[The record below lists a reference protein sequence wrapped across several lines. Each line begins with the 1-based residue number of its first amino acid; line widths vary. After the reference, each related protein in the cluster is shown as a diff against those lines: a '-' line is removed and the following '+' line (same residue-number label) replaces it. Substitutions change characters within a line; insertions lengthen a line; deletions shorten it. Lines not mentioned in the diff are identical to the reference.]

1 MEALSG
7 RGDTLSRLLL
17 CGAAALVLLSAGGPV
32 CTALHL
38 PAGERLRPWLEEH
51 PLQTAVGLTAVL
63 FALSLLLFPPAS
75 TPPDP
80 SSQEESPSEETV
92 PPCP

>member
-7 RGDTLSRLLL
+7 RGDPLSRLLL

-63 FALSLLLFPPAS
+63 FALSLLLFPLPSA
-75 TPPDP
+75 PPGP
-80 SSQEESPSEETV
+80 SSPEDAPPEEV
-92 PPCP
+92 PPPSP